1 MKKIDWYILK
11 KFLSTFF
18 FSLILL
24 TLISMVIDMSEK
36 TDDFVKSG
44 LSAKEIFLQYYVGFI
59 PHIAALLVP
68 LFVFISV
75 IFFTSKMA
83 NRSEFIAILSSG
95 VSLNRTLRAY
105 WIGGTLLGILLWFG
119 NAYVIPKA
127 NEKKTTFESKYTKA
141 VLPQSSSTS
150 MYMRTDSFGY
160 AGIRYY
166 DTANKAGNGFFME
179 RIKGNQVIYNLRA
192 DNISWDVPK
201 KAWKLSGVVERK
213 INGLN
218 EDVKFHTETFR
229 KLSFDPNDLKRDEY
243 MQARLITPALRL
255 RINKEKMRGSE
266 TVKELEMEY
275 AHRSSTPFAVVLL
288 TLIGAILACRK
299 IRGGS
304 GVHLAIGII
313 ICAVFIITDRF
324 STIFSTKGSLDPYVA
339 AWIPNVIFGVLT
351 WYLYKKAP
359 K

>member
-59 PHIAALLVP
+59 PHIAALLFP

-150 MYMRTDSFGY
+150 MYLGS
-160 AGIRYY
+160 
-166 DTANKAGNGFFME
+166 
-179 RIKGNQVIYNLRA
+179 V
-192 DNISWDVPK
+192 
-201 KAWKLSGVVERK
+201 
-213 INGLN
+213 
-218 EDVKFHTETFR
+218 FR
-229 KLSFDPNDLKRDEY
+229 
-243 MQARLITPALRL
+243 
-255 RINKEKMRGSE
+255 G
-266 TVKELEMEY
+266 
-275 AHRSSTPFAVVLL
+275 RSSLENV
-288 TLIGAILACRK
+288 
-299 IRGGS
+299 
-304 GVHLAIGII
+304 GI
-313 ICAVFIITDRF
+313 FIIY
-324 STIFSTKGSLDPYVA
+324 STIGRSF
-339 AWIPNVIFGVLT
+339 
-351 WYLYKKAP
+351 
-359 K
+359 